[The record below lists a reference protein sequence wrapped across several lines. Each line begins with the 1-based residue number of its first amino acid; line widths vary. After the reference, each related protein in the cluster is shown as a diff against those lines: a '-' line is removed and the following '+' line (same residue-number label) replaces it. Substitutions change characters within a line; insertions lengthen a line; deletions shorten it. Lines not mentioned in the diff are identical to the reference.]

1 VHPVL
6 FYLGPYPVFSYGVFV
21 VLGLIT
27 LFAIGLTLA
36 RQAGWEWNHLVL
48 SAFGMIAGGV
58 FGGRLSHLI
67 VEPNKLVALL
77 DFYSLFGPVTPGN
90 IVGMMV
96 GAYVGGLVVRRSLE
110 LPSPGNYY
118 APAIAAASV
127 MWRVGCTLGGCC
139 YGKETN
145 LPWAI
150 HLSRSSE
157 VLSTFGGP
165 ILSKNTGE
173 SAL

>member
-1 VHPVL
+1 MHPVL

-58 FGGRLSHLI
+58 FGARLSYLI
-67 VEPNKLVALL
+67 VEPNKLFALL

-96 GAYVGGLVVRRSLE
+96 GALRW
-110 LPSPGNYY
+110 
-118 APAIAAASV
+118 AA
-127 MWRVGCTLGGCC
+127 W
-139 YGKETN
+139 
-145 LPWAI
+145 
-150 HLSRSSE
+150 
-157 VLSTFGGP
+157 
-165 ILSKNTGE
+165 
-173 SAL
+173 